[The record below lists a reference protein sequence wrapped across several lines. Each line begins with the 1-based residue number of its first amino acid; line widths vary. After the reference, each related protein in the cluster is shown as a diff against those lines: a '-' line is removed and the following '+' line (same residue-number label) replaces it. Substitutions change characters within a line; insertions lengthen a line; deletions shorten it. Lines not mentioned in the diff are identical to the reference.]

1 MTTTTLQVTKQLGDL
16 EELVARLVYKYGPLS
31 TRDIEQLVE
40 CHNQTGKYG
49 NTETIY
55 SNVGQAANTLFSER
69 RLIAFSSI
77 SGLWY
82 EFSDENFH
90 KAKSSSRIEVNRD
103 SHYSEFTDPK
113 DLYFNQYG
121 VGSDYVYVVYSTDL
135 RIESIVNR
143 RKHFPLKVGKTNN
156 IIRRISQLS
165 EAGPSALTI
174 GTLFRTDEASKLER
188 FIHKKLQDQGQH
200 LVIPGR
206 KEWFLSNLQEVTSH
220 YQDFIRESGRDC
232 VWNK

>member
-1 MTTTTLQVTKQLGDL
+1 M
-16 EELVARLVYKYGPLS
+16 EALVASLVFKYGPLS
-31 TRDIEQLVE
+31 TREIEQLVE
-40 CHNQTGKYG
+40 CHNQTGRYG
-49 NTETIY
+49 NAETIY
-55 SNVGQAANTLFSER
+55 SNVGRTANKLFSDH

-82 EFSDENFH
+82 KFSDENFH
-90 KAKSSSRIEVNRD
+90 RAKTNSRIEVNKD
-103 SHYSEFTDPK
+103 SHYSQFIDPK
-113 DLYFNQYG
+113 DSYINQHG

-143 RKHFPLKVGKTNN
+143 RKHFPLKVGRTNN
-156 IIRRISQLS
+156 IVRRVSQLS
-165 EAGPSALTI
+165 EAGPNALTI

-200 LVIPGR
+200 LDIPGR
-206 KEWFLSNLQEVTSH
+206 KEWFLSNLQEVTS
-220 YQDFIRESGRDC
+220 YYKNFIRESGRDC